1 MEKDK
6 MTLIIEKN
14 VMVPMRDGVRLAA
27 NIYRLEGAGPQPVL
41 LSRTPYDKETI
52 GNGDGTLDI
61 QRAVQAGY
69 VVMTQDT
76 RGRFSSEGD
85 CTPFV
90 QEHADGYDT
99 IAWAANQPWSS
110 GSVGM
115 FGGSYVGN
123 AQWMAACEQPPALG
137 TIAPLVGFAS
147 LYTGFRVGGIP
158 QLVGLVWSAAM
169 GIEELRRQVESGRRA
184 APEGPLFD
192 GSALEKHMPLDDF
205 PFMRGL
211 SDYYFDWQDFPPGDP
226 FWENFWPENGY
237 EKAAVPSLNIG
248 GWYDCF
254 IKHTIENFVSM
265 RRYGSPEIRNSQRL
279 VVGPWSHGGFSGL
292 FAEHD
297 FGPAASVQ
305 AADLH
310 GLLIRWY
317 DRWLKGRRNGIENE
331 KPVKI
336 FIMGTNQWREE
347 DDWPLPDA
355 VEHSYFLHS
364 AGAANSLEGD
374 GELSPTP
381 PAAELPDIYLY
392 NPLRPAPTRGGQ
404 VLLGG
409 PNDMGPKDQ
418 RPVERREDVLVY
430 TTPPLEQALEVTG
443 PVRLRLFASSSAL
456 DTDFTGNLVDVFPDG
471 RAIIL
476 TGGALRARYRNSIT
490 KPELLEPGKVYEL
503 ELDLWATANVFLPG
517 HRIRLDI
524 SSSSFPRLARNTNT
538 GGDPNR
544 ERAEQCLPAVNRV
557 YHDSDHPSALIVQ
570 VIRRG

>member
-41 LSRTPYDKETI
+41 LSRTPYDKEAM

-90 QEHADGYDT
+90 QEHEDGYDT

-110 GSVGM
+110 GAVGM

-123 AQWMAACEQPPALG
+123 VQWMAACEQPPALR
-137 TIAPLVGFAS
+137 TIAPLIGFAN
-147 LYTGFRVGGIP
+147 LYKAFWLGGIP
-158 QLVGLVWSAAM
+158 QLVGLIWSAAM
-169 GIEELRRQVESGRRA
+169 GIEAMRRQVESGRRP

-211 SDYYFDWQDFPPGDP
+211 SDYYFDWLKYSGGHP
-226 FWENFWPENGY
+226 FWETIWPADGY
-237 EKAAVPSLNIG
+237 EKASLPTLNIG

-254 IKHTIENFVSM
+254 IRDTLENYIQM
-265 RRYGSPEIRNSQRL
+265 RRHSSPEIRGCQRL
-279 VVGPWSHGGFSGL
+279 IVGPWTHGGFSGV
-292 FAEHD
+292 FAEQN
-297 FGPAASVQ
+297 FGGAASVQ
-305 AADLH
+305 AIDMH
-310 GLLIRWY
+310 GLHIRWY
-317 DRWLKGRRNGIENE
+317 DRWLKGRRNGIETE

-336 FIMGTNQWREE
+336 FVMGINQWRDE

-355 VEHSYFLHS
+355 VEQRFYLHS
-364 AGAANSLEGD
+364 GGSANSLEGD
-374 GELSPTP
+374 GALADTP
-381 PAAELPDIYLY
+381 PAASLPDMYLF
-392 NPLRPAPTRGGQ
+392 NPLRLVPTRGGQ

-409 PNDMGPKDQ
+409 ANDLGPKDQ
-418 RPVERREDVLVY
+418 RPVERRDDVLVY
-430 TTPPLEQALEVTG
+430 TSAPLEQPLEVTG
-443 PVRLRLFASSSAL
+443 PVRLRLFASSTGL
-456 DTDFTGNLVDVFPDG
+456 DTDFVANLVDVYPDG
-471 RAIIL
+471 TAMLL
-476 TGGALRARYRNSIT
+476 TGGGLRARYRNGT
-490 KPELLEPGKVYEL
+490 DRADLLEPGAVVEM
-503 ELDLWATANVFLPG
+503 EIDLWATANVFLPG

-544 ERAEQCLPAVNRV
+544 ESIEQCQPAINRV